1 MPVAMSNH
9 NATAEPRDGDII
21 VNGIRLH
28 YLDWGGAGTPIV
40 LLHATGFLGRI
51 YQPIAQAL
59 TAIGHVYSFDQRG
72 HGDSE
77 RPRNEI
83 YGWDLTA
90 GDLEG
95 FILAM
100 GFGQVRGIGHS
111 AGATAIGVVAS
122 GRPDLIS
129 RAVLIEPV
137 IFDLNDPVVRLPSE
151 MRARTLKRKRT
162 FDSVEAMFQNFVNK
176 PPYNTW
182 RAGILRDY
190 CERGTFVDAN
200 GKRALKCPPEVE
212 AEIYATARNFDGFG
226 YLLRCTA
233 PLLVLFGERTDA
245 PGLALAPRLAA
256 DRRRVTVVPGTTH
269 FIPMEEPELTARIAL
284 EFFREEA
291 PSS

>member
-1 MPVAMSNH
+1 MSTH
-9 NATAEPRDGDII
+9 PAPSEPRDGDLI

-28 YLDWGGAGTPIV
+28 FLDWGGDGAPIV

-51 YQPIAQAL
+51 YRPITQAL

-77 RPRNEI
+77 RPRNDI

-100 GFGQVRGIGHS
+100 SFKDVRAIGHS

-129 RAVLIEPV
+129 RAMLVEPV
-137 IFDLNDPVVRLPSE
+137 IFDLADPVVSRPSE
-151 MRARTLKRKRT
+151 MYARTLKRKRT
-162 FDSVEAMFQNFVNK
+162 FDTVEAMFQNFEHK

-182 RAGILRDY
+182 RKEILRDY
-190 CERGTFVDAN
+190 CERGTYIDAT
-200 GKRALKCPPEVE
+200 GKRVLKCHPEVE
-212 AEIYATARNFDGFG
+212 AEIYATSRNFDGLG
-226 YLLRCTA
+226 YIMRCSA
-233 PLLVLFGERTDA
+233 PLLVLFGERSDA

-256 DRRRVTVVPGTTH
+256 EDRRVEIVPGTTH
-269 FIPMEEPELTARIAL
+269 FIPMEEPELTAPMAV
-284 EFFREEA
+284 EFLAGE
-291 PSS
+291 

>member
-1 MPVAMSNH
+1 MSTH
-9 NATAEPRDGDII
+9 PAPSEPRDGDLI

-28 YLDWGGAGTPIV
+28 FLDWGGDGAPIV

-51 YQPIAQAL
+51 YRPITQAL

-77 RPRNEI
+77 RPRNDI

-100 GFGQVRGIGHS
+100 GFKDVRAIGHS

-129 RAVLIEPV
+129 RAMLVEPV
-137 IFDLNDPVVRLPSE
+137 IFDLADPAVSRPSE
-151 MRARTLKRKRT
+151 MYARTLKRKRT
-162 FDSVEAMFQNFVNK
+162 FDTVEAMFQNFEHK

-182 RAGILRDY
+182 RKEILRDY
-190 CERGTFVDAN
+190 CERGTFIDAT
-200 GKRALKCPPEVE
+200 GKRALKCHPEVE
-212 AEIYATARNFDGFG
+212 AEIYATSRNFDGLG
-226 YLLRCTA
+226 YIMRCNA
-233 PLLVLFGERTDA
+233 LLLVLFGERSDA

-256 DRRRVTVVPGTTH
+256 ENRRVEIVPGTTH
-269 FIPMEEPELTARIAL
+269 FIPMEEPELTARMAV
-284 EFFREEA
+284 EFLARE
-291 PSS
+291 